1 MAVILLAVI
10 IQGCAISFSDY
21 VRWSLNSTRVAGVT
35 VIDQKG
41 KSHYQTVIITEIK
54 TPEKQDK

>member
-1 MAVILLAVI
+1 MAVILLAVA
-10 IQGCAISFSDY
+10 IQSCGMTAAEYF
-21 VRWSLNSTRVAGVT
+21 RWTLDSTRVAGVT